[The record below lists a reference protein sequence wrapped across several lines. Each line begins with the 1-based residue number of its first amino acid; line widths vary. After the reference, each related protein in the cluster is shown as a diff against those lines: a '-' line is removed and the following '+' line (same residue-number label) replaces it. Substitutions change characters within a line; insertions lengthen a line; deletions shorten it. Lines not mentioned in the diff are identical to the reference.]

1 MYLVQHLWSSSEQTR
16 IDDIFR
22 EKKEKKGNQLVPV
35 SELIKCIKKESIARQ
50 YLELV
55 ILIKIPPVSKSDRF
69 CDMKII
75 SSS

>member
-35 SELIKCIKKESIARQ
+35 SELIKYIKKESIARQ

-75 SSS
+75 SPS

>member
-1 MYLVQHLWSSSEQTR
+1 MYLVQRLWSSSEQTR

-50 YLELV
+50 YLELGNSHQNTTRV
-55 ILIKIPPVSKSDRF
+55 KIRSF
-69 CDMKII
+69 L
-75 SSS
+75 